1 MGFILAGDFRKG
13 VTFELDG
20 NVMTIVDFQHVKPGK
35 GAAFVRTKIKNVM
48 TGAVLERTFNP
59 TDKFETALI
68 ERKDM
73 QYSYTDGEFY
83 YFMDLETFDLI
94 PLNYDIC
101 QDALNFI
108 VDQSNVTVSFYKGK
122 AFLVEPETFVVLQI
136 TVCEPAVRGDTA
148 TNGTKPATLETGYKI
163 QVPMFVNEGDY
174 IRVDTRDGAYMERV
188 KK

>member
-1 MGFILAGDFRKG
+1 MGFVLAGDFRKG
-13 VTFELDG
+13 VTFEMDG
-20 NVMTIVDFQHVKPGK
+20 NVMVIVDFQHVKPGK

-68 ERKDM
+68 EHKDM
-73 QYSYTDGEFY
+73 EYLYTDGEFY
-83 YFMDLETFDLI
+83 YCMDTETYEQI
-94 PLNYDIC
+94 PLTAD
-101 QDALNFI
+101 QMGDSLNFI
-108 VDQSNVTVSFYKGK
+108 VENSKVTVSFYKDK
-122 AFLVEPETFVVLQI
+122 PFNVEPETFVVLQI

-148 TNGTKPATLETGYKI
+148 TNGTKPCTLETGYKL

-174 IRVDTRDGAYMERV
+174 IRVDTREGVYMERV